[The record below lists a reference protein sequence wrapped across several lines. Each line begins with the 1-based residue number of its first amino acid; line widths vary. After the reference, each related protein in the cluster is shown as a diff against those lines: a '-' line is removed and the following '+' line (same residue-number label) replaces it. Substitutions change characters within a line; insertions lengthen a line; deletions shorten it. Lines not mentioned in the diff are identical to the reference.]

1 MLGEEVRHMKIK
13 DIIDQARDTFTV
25 RRVYGEPIERN
36 GLLLVPVAAVWGGA
50 GGGGGEGRP
59 AGEGSAPG
67 SGFGGGW
74 GGETRPIGAFV
85 IRGEEVSWQPVVDV
99 NRAVL
104 GGQIVAMVALV
115 VAGMIVRARMRSRS

>member
-1 MLGEEVRHMKIK
+1 MKIK
-13 DIIDQARDTFTV
+13 DIIDQARDTLTV
-25 RRVYGEPIERN
+25 RRVYGEPIERH
-36 GLLLVPVAAVWGGA
+36 GLLLVPVAAVRGGA

-59 AGEGSAPG
+59 AGEGAAPG